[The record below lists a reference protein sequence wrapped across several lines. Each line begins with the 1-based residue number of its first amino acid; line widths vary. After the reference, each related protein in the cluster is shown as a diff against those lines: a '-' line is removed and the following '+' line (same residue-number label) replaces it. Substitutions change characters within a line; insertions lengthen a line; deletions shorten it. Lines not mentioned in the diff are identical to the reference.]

1 MNTKENQ
8 GKETKEMVPFYVE
21 HLIMQISNNIR
32 TCNSFVSIIRKYNF
46 DEIKIIEHHE

>member
-8 GKETKEMVPFYVE
+8 GKETKEIVPFYVE

-32 TCNSFVSIIRKYNF
+32 TCNSFVSIIRKYST
-46 DEIKIIEHHE
+46 EKH